1 MDEPLKLRSLEES
14 LKFAEDAYKK
24 AAKVAGDSGQ
34 GMPMSLEAWLH
45 QARERHKVLSNMNDE
60 QRAVAIEEAKQ
71 EQLPALLATRDFLD
85 RMLSAIDPK
94 RGGTKAKATKF
105 RTNIIKQAKK
115 AGREAK
121 KLARQK

>member
-14 LKFAEDAYKK
+14 LKFAEDAYRK
-24 AAKVAGDSGQ
+24 AAKVAGNSGQ

-45 QARERHKVLSNMNDE
+45 QASERHAVLSNMNPE
-60 QRAVAIEEAKQ
+60 QREVAIEEAKQ

-85 RMLSAIDPK
+85 QMLAVVDPG
-94 RGGTKAKATKF
+94 RGGTKAKARKF

-115 AGREAK
+115 ASREAK
-121 KLARQK
+121 KMARQK